1 MKTIELY
8 EVLKRNG
15 EKPLLF
21 EYATGVLA
29 GSNYHLTEVKNIIVE
44 SVDCGAVAH
53 NWKETVL
60 QLWENPLEIGKPD
73 YMTCGKAI
81 SIIDKVNGIRP
92 IELDTEVKIEYG
104 NKIFH
109 TTQLN
114 VRRVLE
120 TDRYVLV
127 KLATEKTQCK
137 APELCGAPEEDTSNS
152 CAPNSGCC

>member
-1 MKTIELY
+1 MKTKELY
-8 EVLKRNG
+8 EIIKRNG

-21 EYATGVLA
+21 EYATGVLV
-29 GSNYHLTEVKNIIVE
+29 GSNYHLTEVKNVIIE
-44 SVDCGAVAH
+44 SVDCGAVPH

-60 QLWENPLEIGKPD
+60 QLWENPLELGKAT
-73 YMTCGKAI
+73 YMTCAKAG

-92 IELDTEVKIEYG
+92 IDMETEVKIEYG

-137 APELCGAPEEDTSNS
+137 APDLCGTPEEEASS
-152 CAPNSGCC
+152 CCTPDSGCC